1 MFLAAVIPSVI
12 GLAGGALASRDAK
25 KSAQAQIDAQKEMNK
40 ADPRIDSI
48 IFGSGQRTLR
58 PGVTPTYEMTE
69 DQFGRPRRTQ
79 TNPASDFVTDG
90 GLLGRYQGLLDMP
103 QSDAMR
109 NFGNASGQFLSDNG
123 MTDMNAIRQTSHGL
137 LGGLNAPQSAAPQM
151 IRPDGG
157 QMIWNRGETVNA
169 PSQNGIDLS
178 GSYNSLVNGPAGAN
192 PYLTGAIQKGINQSS
207 NAFGNMI
214 QDAKSATQDVLGNIR
229 GGAVIAGG
237 YGGSRQGIAEG
248 RAIESMNT
256 QLGRAASQFGQNNTD
271 AAVAAQAG
279 AYDADRN
286 RQLAATQGL
295 GAQQYGVASQNAQ
308 LAQQANMANQALGTN
323 MSQFA
328 AQQGQAAQLA
338 NAQLG
343 QQNNQFNAQ
352 MQQQNNALNTNRA
365 QTGMAGLSGLL
376 GQAYQQAGNQD
387 NYLINRA
394 QQVNGLLSPY
404 LNKTAVPQAAPT
416 YANSSSAGL
425 GGALMGMQL
434 GQGLMS
440 MFNGGGGGV
449 GGFTGANGSPF
460 TGSSAGSGILSGF
473 PGGGY

>member
-1 MFLAAVIPSVI
+1 MAI
-12 GLAGGALASRDAK
+12 GTGTAILGSALVGGALNAKSSRDA
-25 KSAQAQIDAQKEMNK
+25 AK
-40 ADPRIDSI
+40 AASQPQTVKQEIDPRMAAIL
-48 IFGSGQRTLR
+48 FGGSNGNGPQ
-58 PGVTPTYEMTE
+58 
-69 DQFGRPRRTQ
+69 Q
-79 TNPASDFVTDG
+79 
-90 GLLGRYQGLLDMP
+90 GLLSRYQGMLDTP
-103 QSDAMR
+103 QSEAMKQ
-109 NFGNASGQFLSDNG
+109 FGEQSGQFLSDNG
-123 MTDMNAIRQTSHGL
+123 MTDMNAIRQASHGL
-137 LGGLNAPQSAAPQM
+137 LSGVQAPQQ

-157 QMIWNRGETVNA
+157 QMIWNRGETVSA
-169 PSQNGIDLS
+169 PSQNGMDLS
-178 GSYNSLVNGPAGAN
+178 GSYNSLINGPAGAN

-237 YGGSRQGIAEG
+237 YGGSRQGLAEG

-308 LAQQANMANQALGTN
+308 MAQQANMANQAIGTN

-328 AQQGQAAQLA
+328 AQQGQ
-338 NAQLG
+338 NAQMA
-343 QQNNQFNAQ
+343 NAQ
-352 MQQQNNALNTNRA
+352 MQQQTNALNTNRA

-387 NYLINRA
+387 AYALNRA
-394 QQVNGLLSPY
+394 QGVNSLLAPY
-404 LNKTAVPQAAPT
+404 MGMGGSTTSTTPMYSN
-416 YANSSSAGL
+416 SAGSAL
-425 GGALMGMQL
+425 SGGLMGLQL
-434 GQGLMS
+434 AQGLM
-440 MFNGGGGGV
+440 GGAGARSLGGNALAGW
-449 GGFTGANGSPF
+449 GGPSLTQPINSGALQNLNF
-460 TGSSAGSGILSGF
+460 L
-473 PGGGY
+473 GG